1 MILNRFCD
9 IGQGGHGGLFSVS
22 PPSAQRW
29 WNGTKFMQV
38 MEQPH
43 GAISPQRRAFFVP
56 VLRGL
61 STLGAVIGLG
71 VFWVAEL
78 KRDPRAPF
86 KTVAETFYR
95 GYSWDKV
102 LVTKKKAIGKGHNL
116 PFPTAFLVKLGA
128 DD

>member
-9 IGQGGHGGLFSVS
+9 IGQGG
-22 PPSAQRW
+22 
-29 WNGTKFMQV
+29 NGTKFMQV

-61 STLGAVIGLG
+61 STLGTAIGLG

-78 KRDPRAPF
+78 KGDPRAPF
-86 KTVAETFYR
+86 KTVAETFYSS
-95 GYSWDKV
+95 YFWDKA
-102 LVTKKKAIGKGHNL
+102 LVTKKKAIGNGHNL